1 MAMPSTFF
9 PIKTGPR
16 YKLGTKDTRFSQILS
31 WILRQDNLASSM
43 ISACLSLL
51 FKSLCPPNLWRAR
64 TVAVGNLMPIV
75 KCRWCPFFTS
85 VTPWRTK
92 RPGPCPAR
100 THTRSSPADSN
111 VSNSSCPVPS
121 VPWLTCRFE
130 SKDDLLRI
138 IQKAWI
144 HNEYHNSIHQ
154 QDGSFDGF
162 KCYHGS
168 NMLKCLLKLKRPK
181 WLDH

>member
-1 MAMPSTFF
+1 MIRLEIFDPKYGHAFHFF
-9 PIKTGPR
+9 HIKTGPWLIIQSWEER
-16 YKLGTKDTRFSQILS
+16 YQTKSNIVLNIETTQSGLNDICVFISIQK
-31 WILRQDNLASSM
+31 SM
-43 ISACLSLL
+43 SPQFMAGPALD
-51 FKSLCPPNLWRAR
+51 
-64 TVAVGNLMPIV
+64 VGNVMPIV

-154 QDGSFDGF
+154 QDGSFDLI
-162 KCYHGS
+162 S
-168 NMLKCLLKLKRPK
+168 NAITAQTC
-181 WLDH
+181 